1 MGLNCVMRSNHVLTW
16 CDYMYTLYAG
26 SFVLLHISLQTAGFT
41 FANVFSLSEPISVE
55 QKAKLQLYKKK
66 MNNYKS
72 SFESLTQSKH

>member
-1 MGLNCVMRSNHVLTW
+1 M
-16 CDYMYTLYAG
+16 
-26 SFVLLHISLQTAGFT
+26 LLHISLQTAGFT